1 MPNRLTD
8 NITSS
13 YLAAAHHLRPQ
24 NAKKKIVAYV
34 ESYDDILFWR
44 RVLSDFEDSTRYFEV
59 MLPSRN
65 TLGKGK
71 RMALMNSLGERF
83 GKYMIACVDADYD
96 YLMQGSTEISRKV
109 CQNPYI
115 FHTYAYAIENFQC
128 YAPSLHDVCVMATLN
143 DHDIFDFRA
152 FMENFSRIVHPLF
165 VWSIWCYKYGFHN
178 NFTMADMSL
187 IFQIERINLYHPEQM
202 LETIRHRVNRK
213 INQLQRQ
220 LPQGKI
226 TYKPLMKEIEEL
238 GVKPEETYLYMRG
251 HDIFDKVV
259 IPLLTEVCESLRRER
274 EREIRRLAEHN
285 VQMQNELMG
294 YEHSSGNSE
303 EMLRKHSLF
312 RQSPLFGRIQQD
324 IANFLDT
331 TGGSGK

>member
-13 YLAAAHHLRPQ
+13 YLAAAQHLRSQ

-96 YLMQGSTEISRKV
+96 YMMQGSTEMSRKV
-109 CQNPYI
+109 CSNPYV

-143 DHDIFDFRA
+143 DHDIFDFRT
-152 FMENFSRIVHPLF
+152 FIENFSRILHPLF
-165 VWSIWCYKYGFHN
+165 GWSIWCYKYGFHN
-178 NFTMADMSL
+178 CFTIADMSL
-187 IFQIERINLYHPEQM
+187 IFQLDNINLYHPEQM

-220 LPQGKI
+220 LPQAKSS
-226 TYKPLMKEIEEL
+226 YKPLMKKIEEL

-251 HDIFDKVV
+251 HDIYDKV
-259 IPLLTEVCESLRRER
+259 IMPLLTEVCESLRRER
-274 EREIRRLAEHN
+274 EREIHRLAEHKCKTSSWATN
-285 VQMQNELMG
+285 TAQEAQKRCFESILCSAKLR
-294 YEHSSGNSE
+294 SSGAYN
-303 EMLRKHSLF
+303 K
-312 RQSPLFGRIQQD
+312 I
-324 IANFLDT
+324 
-331 TGGSGK
+331 